1 MPIDLAAV
9 DWLYVVVL
17 TVFAL
22 IASAFGNLLSFHRLG
37 LGAVLSALLFAVFF
51 VGWTYYPHGLPLPTG
66 LAGQKAAAV
75 APAPPPA
82 AAAPSGPRSPVTT
95 IYQAPDKR

>member
-37 LGAVLSALLFAVFF
+37 LGAVLAFLRAVRRAKNQ
-51 VGWTYYPHGLPLPTG
+51 T
-66 LAGQKAAAV
+66 A
-75 APAPPPA
+75 
-82 AAAPSGPRSPVTT
+82 
-95 IYQAPDKR
+95 